1 MKPLKSI
8 SNPLIAGTL
17 LLTVTG
23 LSSRVIG
30 FFYRIFLSRIIGAE
44 GLGIYQ
50 LIFPIFAL
58 CIAFSASGIQTAVS
72 RFVAAA
78 DHKNTG
84 MSYLYAGL
92 VLSVGIALS
101 LTVILIS
108 YSDFLRITYL

>member
-23 LSSRVIG
+23 LSNRVIG

-50 LIFPIFAL
+50 LIFPIYML
-58 CIAFSASGIQTAVS
+58 CFSLCCHGLPSVPQASRPLS
-72 RFVAAA
+72 P
-78 DHKNTG
+78 
-84 MSYLYAGL
+84 
-92 VLSVGIALS
+92 VLLLQ
-101 LTVILIS
+101 LTIKIPA
-108 YSDFLRITYL
+108 

>member
-50 LIFPIFAL
+50 LIFRFLPSVLPSVPQASRPLSPAL
-58 CIAFSASGIQTAVS
+58 LLQPTIKIPA
-72 RFVAAA
+72 
-78 DHKNTG
+78 
-84 MSYLYAGL
+84 
-92 VLSVGIALS
+92 
-101 LTVILIS
+101 
-108 YSDFLRITYL
+108 

>member
-50 LIFPIFAL
+50 LIFPVLPSVLPSVPQASRPLSPAL
-58 CIAFSASGIQTAVS
+58 LLQPTIKIPA
-72 RFVAAA
+72 
-78 DHKNTG
+78 
-84 MSYLYAGL
+84 
-92 VLSVGIALS
+92 
-101 LTVILIS
+101 
-108 YSDFLRITYL
+108 